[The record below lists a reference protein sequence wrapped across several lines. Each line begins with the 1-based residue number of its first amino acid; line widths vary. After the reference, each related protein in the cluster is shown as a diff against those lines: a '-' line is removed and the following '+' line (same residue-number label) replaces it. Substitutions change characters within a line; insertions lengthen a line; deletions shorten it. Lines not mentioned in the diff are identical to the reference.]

1 MDYVNTVKVGKSG
14 EDLAAEYLKSL
25 GYKIIHRNYYSQYG
39 EIDIIALDD
48 DLLVFLEVKT
58 RTSNLSSALSSV
70 SYAKQLKLSKTAS
83 FFLSQKHQYED
94 NFTRFDL
101 IVVLKKPDSTKI
113 QHFKDAFTSV
123 LE

>member
-1 MDYVNTVKVGKSG
+1 MDYVNADKVGKSG

>member
-1 MDYVNTVKVGKSG
+1 MGKAG
-14 EDLAAEYLKSL
+14 EDLAVEFLKSL

-39 EIDIIALDD
+39 EIDIIALDN

-70 SYAKQLKLSKTAS
+70 SYAKQLKLSQTAS
-83 FFLSQKHQYED
+83 FFLSQNHQYED
-94 NFTRFDL
+94 HFTRFDL
-101 IVVLKKPDSTKI
+101 VVILKKPDSTKI
-113 QHFKDAFTSV
+113 QHYKDAFTPV

>member
-1 MDYVNTVKVGKSG
+1 MGKSG
-14 EDLAAEYLKSL
+14 EDMAAEYLNSF

-83 FFLSQKHQYED
+83 FFLSQNHQYED

>member
-1 MDYVNTVKVGKSG
+1 MDYVNTVKMGKSG

>member
-1 MDYVNTVKVGKSG
+1 MNYINTVTLGKSG
-14 EDLAAEYLKSL
+14 EDLAIEFLKSL

-58 RTSNLSSALSSV
+58 RTSNLNSALSSV
-70 SYAKQLKLSKTAS
+70 SFAKQLKLSKTAS
-83 FFLSQKHQYED
+83 FFLSQNHQYED
-94 NFTRFDL
+94 HFTRFDL

-113 QHFKDAFTSV
+113 QHHKDAFTSV

>member
-1 MDYVNTVKVGKSG
+1 MNYINTITTGKLG
-14 EDLAAEYLKSL
+14 EDMAVEFLISL

-58 RTSNLSSALSSV
+58 RSSNLSSALSSV
-70 SYAKQLKLSKTAS
+70 SFAKQLKLSKTAS
-83 FFLSQKHQYED
+83 FFLSQNQQYED
-94 NFTRFDL
+94 HFTRFDL
-101 IVVLKKPDSTKI
+101 IVILKKPDSIKI
-113 QHFKDAFTSV
+113 QHYKDAFTPI